1 LIDRIVNKNIIL
13 FSVLLSIHFALGQ
26 EILISEDIRYP
37 NDKFHFDSNK
47 LSISDPEAYF
57 FLAIAIA
64 GGSLYILNSQKSEIS
79 KRKADAMK
87 NNKDGYEAHM
97 DSYNKAKSISDI
109 SVTFALGALAY
120 GYISGAF
127 SDTPKYPRMNR
138 AYDYQGNKLETLE
151 ICKDILQGLEYEID
165 IYAPETFM
173 IITKLIPVRRALRK
187 YDYIVYIKISDRI
200 NIHVAAER
208 NIFNRGS
215 ETTIGSTSIV
225 IKQTETYL
233 PTAIQKKIFDPI
245 HSNLTLMGFKQKLN
259 K

>member
-1 LIDRIVNKNIIL
+1 MLVN
-13 FSVLLSIHFALGQ
+13 
-26 EILISEDIRYP
+26 EDIRYP
-37 NDKFHFDSNK
+37 NDKFHIDSNV

-57 FLAIAIA
+57 FLGLSIAA
-64 GGSLYILNSQKSEIS
+64 GSLYILNSQKSEIS

-87 NNKDGYEAHM
+87 MNDNQDGYDAHM
-97 DSYNKAKSISDI
+97 ASYNRSKSINDI
-109 SVTFALGALAY
+109 SVAFALGSLAY

-138 AYDYQGNKLETLE
+138 VYDYQGNKLETLE
-151 ICKDILQGLEYEID
+151 ICKNILQELEYEID

-173 IITKLIPVRRALRK
+173 IITKLIRVKRALRK

-215 ETTIGSTSIV
+215 ESTLGGSSIV

-245 HSNLTLMGFKQKLN
+245 HNNLSLMGFKQKLN

>member
-1 LIDRIVNKNIIL
+1 MPKINIEKLLLILTALIVGCTN
-13 FSVLLSIHFALGQ
+13 
-26 EILISEDIRYP
+26 P
-37 NDKFHFDSNK
+37 
-47 LSISDPEAYF
+47 
-57 FLAIAIA
+57 
-64 GGSLYILNSQKSEIS
+64 
-79 KRKADAMK
+79 
-87 NNKDGYEAHM
+87 
-97 DSYNKAKSISDI
+97 
-109 SVTFALGALAY
+109 
-120 GYISGAF
+120 
-127 SDTPKYPRMNR
+127 PRMNR
-138 AYDYQGNKLETLE
+138 AYDFSGNKLETLD
-151 ICKDILQGLEYEID
+151 ICRKLLQQLEYEID
-165 IYAPETFM
+165 IYAPESFM
-173 IITKLIPVRRALRK
+173 LTTKPTRLRRVLRK